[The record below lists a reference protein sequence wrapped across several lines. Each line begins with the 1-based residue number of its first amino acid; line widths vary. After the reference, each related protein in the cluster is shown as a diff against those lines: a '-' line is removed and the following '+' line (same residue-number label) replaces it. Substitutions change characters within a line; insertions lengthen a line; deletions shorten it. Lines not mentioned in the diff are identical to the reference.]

1 MDADDTFES
10 FVDNPFEGM
19 DTTKDSYHLHLEL
32 AGIRYTRSMLMRSD
46 QEWEYVGVIH
56 EYPYPK
62 SKVAPSTGY
71 IEGCLIHAQISPLKR
86 AKSVKDKYAKDAKVL
101 ENALKDEPQNDRYV
115 FYLAQSYF
123 DSQQYKK
130 AKLNYLKRSKM
141 KGWDEE
147 VYISL
152 FRAALCSM
160 ILEEDQ
166 DKVMKNF
173 SLAWENR
180 PFRLEAA
187 YHIVKKLRED
197 QRYVMAF
204 TYANMAMQ
212 NFLNYPHKDAL
223 FYDTKIHDWMFLD
236 EYCMAAYYVGQ
247 KELAKVN
254 MDEFFKTDIYSGLPT
269 NEKERLQ
276 KNYEFYV
283 NAKENS

>member
-1 MDADDTFES
+1 
-10 FVDNPFEGM
+10 
-19 DTTKDSYHLHLEL
+19 
-32 AGIRYTRSMLMRSD
+32 
-46 QEWEYVGVIH
+46 
-56 EYPYPK
+56 
-62 SKVAPSTGY
+62 
-71 IEGCLIHAQISPLKR
+71 LKNEP
-86 AKSVKDKYAKDAKVL
+86 
-101 ENALKDEPQNDRYV
+101 ENNRYV

-141 KGWDEE
+141 KGWEEE

-166 DKVMKNF
+166 EKVMNNF
-173 SLAWENR
+173 SVAWESR

-187 YHIVKKLRED
+187 YHVVKKLRED
-197 QRYVMAF
+197 QRYVLAF

-212 NFLNYPHKDAL
+212 NFLNYPHKDTL
-223 FYDTKIHDWMFLD
+223 FYDTRIHDWMFLD

-247 KELAKVN
+247 KELAKNN

-276 KNYEFYV
+276 RNYEFYV
-283 NAKENS
+283 DAKKNS